1 MARITRKDILNTP
14 DEFITTTSSVVAWIK
29 EHPQQFI
36 IGAVVLICILAGGYG
51 IYYWKT
57 NRELEGMNAYIKA
70 ANNSQM
76 SLQVAQEYSDTN
88 AGKLAKLRLA
98 RMSFEQGNQKMA
110 LAYADDFINKWSG
123 NDAFH
128 AQAILLTAGVYMQ
141 QNEPA
146 KALPILDTCIE
157 GASKDLKD
165 QALFLKAN
173 ALIALGKGTEAKKCL
188 SAVSE
193 DYSEM
198 AKTLLAALGSS
209 PSAKLNAKQ

>member
-14 DEFITTTSSVVAWIK
+14 DEFITTTSSALAWIK

-36 IGAVVLICILAGGYG
+36 IGAVALVCILAGGYG
-51 IYYWKT
+51 VYYWKA
-57 NRELEGMNAYIKA
+57 NRELDGMNAYMKA
-70 ANNSQM
+70 ENNSQM
-76 SLQVAQEYSDTN
+76 SLQVAQEYSDTK

-110 LAYADDFINKWSG
+110 LSYADEFINKWSG
-123 NDAFH
+123 KDTYH
-128 AQAILLTAGVYMQ
+128 WQAILLTASAYMQ

-157 GASKDLKD
+157 SATKDLKD

-173 ALIALGKGTEAKKCL
+173 ALIALGKGGEARQCL
-188 SAVSE
+188 SAISE

-198 AKTLLAALGSS
+198 AKTLLAAFGSS
-209 PSAKLNAKQ
+209 PSANLNTKQ

>member
-14 DEFITTTSSVVAWIK
+14 DEFITTTSSLLAWIK

-36 IGAVVLICILAGGYG
+36 IGAVVIVCILAGGYG

-57 NRELEGMNAYIKA
+57 NRELDGMNAYMKA
-70 ANNSQM
+70 SNNPQM
-76 SLQVAQEYSDTN
+76 SLQVAQEYSDTK

-98 RMSFEQGNQKMA
+98 RLSFEQGNQKMA
-110 LAYADDFINKWSG
+110 LAYADEFINKWA
-123 NDAFH
+123 DKDTFH
-128 AQAILLTAGVYMQ
+128 WQAILITAGAYLQ

-146 KALPILDTCIE
+146 KAIPILDTCIE
-157 GASKDLKD
+157 NASKDLKD

-173 ALIALGKGTEAKKCL
+173 ALIAMGKGGEARHYL

-193 DYSEM
+193 NYSEM
-198 AKTLLAALGSS
+198 AKTLLASLG
-209 PSAKLNAKQ
+209 PSTSATPNAKQ

>member
-14 DEFITTTSSVVAWIK
+14 DEFVTTTSSVLAWIK

-36 IGAVVLICILAGGYG
+36 IGAIALVSILAGGYG

-57 NRELEGMNAYIKA
+57 NRELEGMNAYMRTI
-70 ANNSQM
+70 NNPQM
-76 SLQVAQEYSDTN
+76 SLQVAQEYSNTK

-110 LAYADDFINKWSG
+110 LAYADEFINKWGSK
-123 NDAFH
+123 DTFH
-128 AQAILLTAGVYMQ
+128 WQAVLLTANAYMS
-141 QNEPA
+141 QNNPA

-173 ALIALGKGTEAKKCL
+173 ALISMGKVSEARQCL
-188 SAVSE
+188 SSVSE
-193 DYSEM
+193 GYSDM
-198 AKTLLAALGSS
+198 AKTVLASLGT
-209 PSAKLNAKQ
+209 PITAKLNAKQ

>member
-14 DEFITTTSSVVAWIK
+14 DEFITTTSSVLAWIK

-36 IGAVVLICILAGGYG
+36 IGAVALVCILAGGYG
-51 IYYWKT
+51 VYYWKT
-57 NRELEGMNAYIKA
+57 NRELDGMNAYMRA
-70 ANNSQM
+70 SNNSQM
-76 SLQVAQEYSDTN
+76 SLQVAQEYSDTK

-110 LAYADDFINKWSG
+110 LAYADEFTNKWAVK
-123 NDAFH
+123 DAFH
-128 AQAILLTAGVYMQ
+128 SQAILLTASAYIQ

-157 GASKDLKD
+157 SASKDLKD

-173 ALIALGKGTEAKKCL
+173 ALIAMGKGNEARQCL

-193 DYSEM
+193 NYSEI
-198 AKTLLAALGSS
+198 AKPLLASLGTS
-209 PSAKLNAKQ
+209 PSVKLNAKQ

>member
-14 DEFITTTSSVVAWIK
+14 DEFITTTSSVLAWIK

-36 IGAVVLICILAGGYG
+36 IGAVALVCILAGGYG
-51 IYYWKT
+51 VYYWKT
-57 NRELEGMNAYIKA
+57 NRELDGMNAYMRA
-70 ANNSQM
+70 SNNSQM
-76 SLQVAQEYSDTN
+76 SLQVAQEYSDTK

-110 LAYADDFINKWSG
+110 LAYADEFINKWAG
-123 NDAFH
+123 KDAFH
-128 AQAILLTAGVYMQ
+128 WQAILLTASAYIQ

-157 GASKDLKD
+157 SASKDLKD

-173 ALIALGKGTEAKKCL
+173 ALIAMGKGNEARQCL

-193 DYSEM
+193 NYSEI
-198 AKTLLAALGSS
+198 AKPLLASLGTS
-209 PSAKLNAKQ
+209 PSVKLNAKQ